1 VPLVV
6 LTACEYVVV
15 YCCTPC
21 DGFRLILVGTLPLEQ
36 LVMVSMQPSVLK
48 AAVLSYDELF
58 AGQVLPGTVSKVVVV
73 PVGDPSP
80 GRNLCGCA
88 FQVSTVAE
96 YGVLVS
102 LGQGIRGIVSPHHI
116 TDATGGISKVSCVTV
131 LCQHR
136 SCLDEFV
143 QPRPKSRLAQLSRSA
158 CWK

>member
-73 PVGDPSP
+73 PVGDPAKSWP
-80 GRNLCGCA
+80 KLMRLCISRCQPSLSTA
-88 FQVSTVAE
+88 YWSALVRVFVVS
-96 YGVLVS
+96 
-102 LGQGIRGIVSPHHI
+102 
-116 TDATGGISKVSCVTV
+116 
-131 LCQHR
+131 
-136 SCLDEFV
+136 
-143 QPRPKSRLAQLSRSA
+143 
-158 CWK
+158 